1 MIVRKQFP
9 LLLSEEERSLYE
21 TYAKMK
27 GWTIS
32 KALRIT
38 SRALIQAEINKI
50 SMIQT
55 LSSWMLKVTPTSGP
69 TAITRIDSN

>member
-38 SRALIQAEINKI
+38 SMALIQAEINKI
-50 SMIQT
+50 SIMEA
-55 LSSWMLKVTPTSGP
+55 LSKSTMADGEGKK
-69 TAITRIDSN
+69 

>member
-9 LLLSEEERSLYE
+9 LLLSDEERQLFE

-38 SRALIQAEINKI
+38 ARAAIQAEINKLTI
-50 SMIQT
+50 TES
-55 LSSWMLKVTPTSGP
+55 LSKSTMADGEGKK
-69 TAITRIDSN
+69 

>member
-50 SMIQT
+50 SIMEA
-55 LSSWMLKVTPTSGP
+55 LSKSTMAVS
-69 TAITRIDSN
+69 

>member
-9 LLLSEEERSLYE
+9 LLLSDEERQLFE

-32 KALRIT
+32 KAIRIVG
-38 SRALIQAEINKI
+38 RAFIHTEINKLN
-50 SMIQT
+50 SAEA
-55 LSSWMLKVTPTSGP
+55 LSKSTMADGEGKGK
-69 TAITRIDSN
+69 

>member
-50 SMIQT
+50 SIMEA
-55 LSSWMLKVTPTSGP
+55 LSKSTMADGEGKK
-69 TAITRIDSN
+69 